1 MRALTG
7 EPYSLTSKT
16 TTSKK
21 FTEGKR
27 TTTLLGAKMADGQA
41 VRIIEETWTAPDLKI
56 AFAQTSDARELTFC
70 GNHRWWLVYP
80 NAFLHLCSC
89 VALSPA
95 LLPIVSH
102 AVMTRG
108 SF

>member
-56 AFAQTSDARELTFC
+56 AFAQTSDDPRGEKITMTVTDL
-70 GNHRWWLVYP
+70 HRAEP
-80 NAFLHLCSC
+80 D
-89 VALSPA
+89 PA
-95 LLPIVSH
+95 VFQIPADYKQLEQK
-102 AVMTRG
+102 
-108 SF
+108 